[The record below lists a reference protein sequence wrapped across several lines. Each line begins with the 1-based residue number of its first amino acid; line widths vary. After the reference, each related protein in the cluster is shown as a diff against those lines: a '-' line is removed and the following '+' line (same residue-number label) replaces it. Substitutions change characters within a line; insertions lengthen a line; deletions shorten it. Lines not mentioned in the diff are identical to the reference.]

1 MSPVFV
7 KIFDDNVLED
17 QIENIGEKIKVLIK
31 LFLNKCK
38 EEKKLEKKRKTN
50 GEWHFWFW

>member
-1 MSPVFV
+1 MNPVFV
-7 KIFDDNVLED
+7 KIFDDNVLEA

-38 EEKKLEKKRKTN
+38 EEKKLEKKK
-50 GEWHFWFW
+50 EK

>member
-1 MSPVFV
+1 MSPFFV
-7 KIFDDNVLED
+7 KIFDDNVLEA

-38 EEKKLEKKRKTN
+38 KSWKKKRKIN
-50 GEWHFWFW
+50 GEWHF